1 MAISIQPATR
11 DDIEALSRLQLDAMS
26 SDYAWRQIFRDADAD
41 DNLRL
46 AIKQNFDMRTR
57 SGRSL
62 TRAIREQGDEPIGM
76 ALDALYDA
84 ANDEPG
90 PEPELPA
97 GANTRLAEA
106 FFPIFDECLK
116 YAKERDGRFY
126 RERSSFLAS
135 SKQRISVVRPAH
147 LLPRFRTDLTV
158 LAVAPRVQRSGA
170 GKALM
175 QALVDKAD
183 AANLP
188 CYLES
193 TEGPFL
199 LFRGWFNRPPRPLFL
214 IQL

>member
-46 AIKQNFDMRTR
+46 AIKQNLDMLTR

-62 TRAIREQGDEPIGM
+62 TRAIRGQDDEPIAM

-106 FFPIFDECLK
+106 FFPIFDDCLK

-126 RERSSFLAS
+126 
-135 SKQRISVVRPAH
+135 H
-147 LLPRFRTDLTV
+147 LTV

-170 GKALM
+170 GKALL
-175 QALVDKAD
+175 QAFVDKAD

-193 TEGPFL
+193 TEAGQGLYAKYGFVPY
-199 LFRGWFNRPPRPLFL
+199 RGVARCTLDEEMSVLPMRRPAKSEVGAK
-214 IQL
+214 